1 MLLFL
6 SQDLSCFYIGTAT
19 LPEAGSAP
27 GFSTAVEDP
36 DLTGQ
41 LQADQC
47 SVLQQ
52 GFGTDNPHG
61 ITDSSLLEPC
71 SVWCLKLKSE
81 VSLAWGIFTAVT

>member
-1 MLLFL
+1 MHL
-6 SQDLSCFYIGTAT
+6 D
-19 LPEAGSAP
+19 SARQW
-27 GFSTAVEDP
+27 EDP

-52 GFGTDNPHG
+52 GFRTDNPYG

-71 SVWCLKLKSE
+71 GVWCLKLKS
-81 VSLAWGIFTAVT
+81 